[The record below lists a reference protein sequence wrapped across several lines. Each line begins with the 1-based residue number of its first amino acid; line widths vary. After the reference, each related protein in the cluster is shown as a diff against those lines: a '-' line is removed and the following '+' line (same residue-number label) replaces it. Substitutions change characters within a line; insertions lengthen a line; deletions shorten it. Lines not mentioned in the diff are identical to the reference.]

1 MSLPSVAT
9 RPIIYGEVLY
19 DHFPDGISVLGGA
32 PFNVAWH
39 LRGLGEQPLFIGCV
53 GDDETGRRVRLA
65 MSDWGMDIAGL
76 QTDFGHPTGSVR
88 VEYLNGEPAYA
99 ILPDQAYDFIQTR
112 ALPDLADV
120 GLLYHGSLAL
130 RQPPSRAALDAL
142 ISRVDIPVFFDVNLR
157 SPWWRQAD
165 ISYWASRADWVK
177 LNQDEWGL
185 LSSPA
190 RHIEAEAR
198 EFIDIHELRGLV
210 LTHGKAGAQVLT
222 AEGSCYQVRP
232 APGGLVVDTVG
243 AGDAFTAVFLLGQLH
258 QWSWGQTLERAQ
270 DFASAMVGIRGA
282 TIDDSAFYQG
292 FRSAWGLG

>member
-9 RPIIYGEVLY
+9 RPIIYGEVLF

-165 ISYWASRADWVK
+165 ISYSGK
-177 LNQDEWGL
+177 PCGL
-185 LSSPA
+185 GQ
-190 RHIEAEAR
+190 AEPGRRGGYCHRPLATSKRRTR

-243 AGDAFTAVFLLGQLH
+243 CWRCIHSGLFAGTTPPVVMGADT
-258 QWSWGQTLERAQ
+258 RA
-270 DFASAMVGIRGA
+270 GA
-282 TIDDSAFYQG
+282 G
-292 FRSAWGLG
+292 FCLRHGRNPGCHHRR